1 MRTNVASSSREKH
14 IKPLSKGWKRRLKS
28 CLGQANTPEAAK
40 VFRDALKQKG
50 IGHSP
55 EHVNLVP
62 LNRELRGTQAWW
74 AKRR

>member
-1 MRTNVASSSREKH
+1 MRTNAASNTREKH
-14 IKPLSKGWKRRLKS
+14 VKPLTKGWKSRLKT
-28 CLGQANTPEAAK
+28 CIAQATTPGERK
-40 VFRDALKQKG
+40 VFRDALKVKG
-50 IGHSP
+50 TGHFP